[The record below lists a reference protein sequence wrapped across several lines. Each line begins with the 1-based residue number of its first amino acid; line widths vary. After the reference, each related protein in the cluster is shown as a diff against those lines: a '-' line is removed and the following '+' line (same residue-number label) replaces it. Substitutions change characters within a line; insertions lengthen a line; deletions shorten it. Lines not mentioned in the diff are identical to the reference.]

1 VTRVALLLGAI
12 VLLTP
17 RQSPIFRSSVDFV
30 AVDVSVRRGE
40 RPVNDLTAADFEL
53 RDTGVVQTIAD
64 FGFESW
70 PIDVTLVVDISG
82 SVSGPL
88 LASLTR
94 AVDRVAATLRPTDRV
109 HLVTFNQ
116 YLREQASP
124 AAALSSS
131 LGVPS
136 GGTSLFDALV
146 AASIRPR
153 DPGYRPV
160 LIAFTDGDDSMS
172 FLPERTVREVAR
184 RAGTTCFMVAAVD
197 AVRQADDPLRHRPL
211 YDAMTAMTGGEL
223 TVIGRNQDVGDAFVR
238 ALSTFRTSYVLRY
251 SPEGVNAGGW
261 HPISVRVTRPGRYDV
276 RSRQGYF
283 ATSAGTDDA
292 SSRRIPGS

>member
-1 VTRVALLLGAI
+1 VTPLLLGAL

-17 RQSPIFRSSVDFV
+17 VQAPIFRSSVDFV

-40 RPVNDLTAADFEL
+40 RPVTDLTAADFEL
-53 RDTGVVQTIAD
+53 RDAGVVQRIVD

-70 PIDVTLVVDISG
+70 PVDVTLVVDLSG
-82 SVSGPL
+82 SVSGAL

-109 HLVTFNQ
+109 HLMTFNQ
-116 YLREQASP
+116 YLREQVAAP
-124 AAALSSS
+124 ATALSSS

-153 DPGYRPV
+153 DPDYRPV

-172 FLPERTVREVAR
+172 FLSERTVLEVAR

-197 AVRQADDPLRHRPL
+197 TVRQADDPLRHRPL

-238 ALSTFRTSYVLRY
+238 ALNTFRTSYVLRY
-251 SPEGVNAGGW
+251 SPEGATAGGW
-261 HPISVRVTRPGRYDV
+261 HPISVRVTRAGRYDV

-283 ATSAGTDDA
+283 ATPGGNDDA